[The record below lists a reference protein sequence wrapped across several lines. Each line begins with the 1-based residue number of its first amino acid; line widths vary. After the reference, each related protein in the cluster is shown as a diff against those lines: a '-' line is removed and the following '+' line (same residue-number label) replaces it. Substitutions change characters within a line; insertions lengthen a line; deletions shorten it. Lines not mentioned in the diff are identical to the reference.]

1 MMVNQGH
8 MKRMM
13 LIMRAKEGKFS
24 YQCNSTMIR
33 LLFHKINSFNAQ
45 EYTNFFTKDLVRA

>member
-8 MKRMM
+8 MKWMT

-24 YQCNSTMIR
+24 FQCNSTMIR
-33 LLFHKINSFNAQ
+33 LLFHKINYFNSQ
-45 EYTNFFTKDLVRA
+45 EYTHFFTKDLVRA

>member
-1 MMVNQGH
+1 MMVNQIH
-8 MKRMM
+8 AKRMM